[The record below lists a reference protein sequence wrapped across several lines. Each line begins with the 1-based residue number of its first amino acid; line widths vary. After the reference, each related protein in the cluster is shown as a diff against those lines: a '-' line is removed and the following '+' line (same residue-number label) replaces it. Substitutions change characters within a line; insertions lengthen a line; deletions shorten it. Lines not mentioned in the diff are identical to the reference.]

1 MYDKVF
7 KPTVNQGYVRIIEGR
22 ISSLNIY
29 KPKGYA
35 SEVIR
40 LEHALTDV
48 IGKMAEGELESLR
61 AYQNKIM
68 TPEEKA
74 AEAKAMIKAM
84 SENRDKP
91 SI

>member
-1 MYDKVF
+1 MYDKIF
-7 KPTVNQGYVRIIEGR
+7 KPTVSQSYVCTIEGR
-22 ISSLNIY
+22 INSLNSY
-29 KPKGYA
+29 KPQGYA
-35 SEVIR
+35 GEVTR

-48 IGKMAEGELESLR
+48 VSKMAEGELESLR

>member
-1 MYDKVF
+1 MYDKIF
-7 KPTVNQGYVRIIEGR
+7 KPTVSQSYVCTIEGR
-22 ISSLNIY
+22 INSLNIY

-48 IGKMAEGELESLR
+48 VSKMAEGELESLR
-61 AYQNKIM
+61 AYQNKTM